1 MTMTMND
8 IIGVDTMPRY
18 QKGWGYEL
26 WVHNDADYCG
36 KELVLYQSM
45 KCSVHYHKVKK
56 ETFYVVSGSMIVNLY
71 SHPFTVENGDLK
83 QTVADLVKSGG
94 LDTKSH
100 YMTKGDSLLINPQ
113 TPHRFTGLDEE
124 TRFMEF
130 STQHFEEDS
139 YRIWPGDSQNG

>member
-1 MTMTMND
+1 MKKTTMNEV
-8 IIGVDTMPRY
+8 IGIETMPRY

-36 KELVLYQSM
+36 KELVLYKDK

-56 ETFYVVSGSMIVNLY
+56 ETFYVVSGDMLVELY
-71 SHPFTVENGDLK
+71 SHPFEVTN
-83 QTVADLVKSGG
+83 G
-94 LDTKSH
+94 LDRTVNELIRNGNFSTKSI
-100 YMTKGDSLLINPQ
+100 YMEPGDSLLIDPG
-113 TPHRFTGLDEE
+113 TPHRFQGLAEE

-139 YRIWPGDSQNG
+139 YRIFPGDSQNG